1 VAGDRVR
8 VLIVGAG
15 EASEKLLRDIQHN
28 PALGLRPVALVDD
41 DPRKLGLSLH
51 GVSVVANRTAIPS
64 LVRRLDVAKVLMA
77 IPTATGD
84 VIRDVASLCEESGVA
99 LGVLPSVR
107 EIVDGRVTARDIRDL
122 RIEDLLGRQQVQTDL
137 EAVRAILAGRRVMVT
152 GAGGSIGSEI
162 VRQVASFAPS
172 SLILLDHDET
182 HLHDLLT
189 EVEEAGRTAVV
200 LADIRDRDRTLAAF
214 MEHRPEIVFHAA
226 AHKHVH
232 LMEAHPQEALATNIL
247 GTANVAEAASIWGT
261 ERFVLI
267 STDKAVKPESV
278 MGASKWFAERIVR
291 TLHGNGCAFCVVRFG
306 NVLGSRG
313 SVIPTFFRQ
322 IARGGPVTVTDPS
335 MARYFMSVGEAV
347 QLVLQAASLAEGGE
361 VFTLDMGNPVNIL
374 DLAHKVISLSGR
386 VRDIEVEIIGPRV
399 GEKLVEDLMD
409 PEEHPEPT
417 SHPKIVVSR
426 PALPPPASVRS
437 GIREL
442 QALAGVGMRE
452 ELAVRMK
459 QLTRVARESVP
470 VGMGG

>member
-1 VAGDRVR
+1 
-8 VLIVGAG
+8 
-15 EASEKLLRDIQHN
+15 
-28 PALGLRPVALVDD
+28 
-41 DPRKLGLSLH
+41 
-51 GVSVVANRTAIPS
+51 
-64 LVRRLDVAKVLMA
+64 
-77 IPTATGD
+77 
-84 VIRDVASLCEESGVA
+84 
-99 LGVLPSVR
+99 
-107 EIVDGRVTARDIRDL
+107 
-122 RIEDLLGRQQVQTDL
+122 
-137 EAVRAILAGRRVMVT
+137 
-152 GAGGSIGSEI
+152 
-162 VRQVASFAPS
+162 
-172 SLILLDHDET
+172 
-182 HLHDLLT
+182 
-189 EVEEAGRTAVV
+189 
-200 LADIRDRDRTLAAF
+200 
-214 MEHRPEIVFHAA
+214 
-226 AHKHVH
+226 
-232 LMEAHPQEALATNIL
+232 
-247 GTANVAEAASIWGT
+247 
-261 ERFVLI
+261 
-267 STDKAVKPESV
+267 
-278 MGASKWFAERIVR
+278 
-291 TLHGNGCAFCVVRFG
+291 VVRFG